1 MLLAVRAGPAQQAL
15 AVMVVTDLSPAEH
28 AIPRPLAAA
37 VQVAVAP
44 TRVAQAARVES

>member
-1 MLLAVRAGPAQQAL
+1 MLLAVRAGPARQAL

-37 VQVAVAP
+37 VQVAVEPILA
-44 TRVAQAARVES
+44 VQVARVES